1 VEGRDSVSFCM
12 PVGKSV
18 FIEGGTRVA
27 PISSKMRGWGGG
39 IFFTAFLGFFFWGF
53 PQAFAGRPAPRSVEC
68 PSLSGWANL
77 GAHSGCR
84 LRFRWAEREASVC
97 LSEAA
102 ALAWLEGDATCF
114 SGRWKVRSAPAVGFG
129 WNALK
134 KTELQF
140 LAERQASGLEKG
152 EAQSSLFFRL
162 KKPVE
167 RLRFRLSVL
176 LEAGDRSGALRSLLL
191 GQSAGATSAVL
202 RELGHVHV
210 MTATGIHLYAV
221 ARWSEKACEWGLS
234 RFPFG
239 SLFQIQRSARIAA
252 RLLWFWLWILAGA
265 RPGMLRPLCVVVLRM
280 GAEALGLR
288 WRAWAPLLLSLLL
301 DLGVALFWSALGRSD
316 AWAPGRWLYA
326 GAVGGGLLA
335 LEYARGRGAWT
346 EHLAL
351 AVGSWALVAPAEALL
366 RGWVAPGTPV
376 WSLIEIPFLA
386 SWIYPLSIL
395 ISGFLALEWLELAR
409 LIASALGEGVSLG
422 LEAAAYL
429 SMSQPGWLWL
439 VSPLALLGGVTI
451 ALLLWGRSFRAS
463 LLTAVFLG
471 LGRGAIFFFSPEL
484 PAPSVT
490 LQRLVQL
497 DVGQGDAAWL
507 ESSDGKGRSRA
518 LGFVDVGSPSAW
530 REALAWEWLG
540 KNRVNK
546 IDYVLLTHLD
556 QDHAGELETWV
567 SRIPIGC
574 VTTSQV
580 QWRSPRGQALAERLE
595 ASGVRVHSVE
605 EDQGRPREQRC
616 FPFKPL
622 PPAEVSASRT
632 GRKSANFGMTGVWVP
647 FPEGG
652 GYLNLGDA
660 DSVQE
665 LRFLR
670 AFPLEV
676 RSASLF
682 KLSHHGSKT
691 SSASELLKVIHP
703 ERVWLSAGVGNPH
716 GHPHPDILWRLSQAG
731 WGPRFE
737 RTDRVGSLEWKR

>member
-1 VEGRDSVSFCM
+1 MEGRDSVSFCIRF
-12 PVGKSV
+12 GRLA
-18 FIEGGTRVA
+18 FLQGGTSVS
-27 PISSKMRGWGGG
+27 PISSKMRGWEWRM
-39 IFFTAFLGFFFWGF
+39 FFAVFCGSWLAGVPTVH
-53 PQAFAGRPAPRSVEC
+53 AGRPAHRSVEC

-77 GAHSGCR
+77 GSQPGCR
-84 LRFRWAEREASVC
+84 LRFRWPEREASVC
-97 LSEAA
+97 LSETA
-102 ALAWLEGDATCF
+102 ALAWFEADATCF
-114 SGRWKVRSAPAVGFG
+114 QGRWKVRSAPAVGFG
-129 WNALK
+129 WNQAK
-134 KTELQF
+134 RTELQF
-140 LAERQASGLEKG
+140 LAETHAPGAKG
-152 EAQSSLFFRL
+152 AQSRGTLFLRL

-176 LEAGDRSGALRSLLL
+176 LEREDRSGALRSLLL
-191 GQSAGATSAVL
+191 GQSAGGAAAVL

-210 MTATGIHLYAV
+210 MTATGIHLYAA
-221 ARWSEKACEWGLS
+221 ARWSEKAWEWGLS
-234 RFPFG
+234 RFSFG
-239 SLFQIQRSARIAA
+239 ASFRGQRAARIGA

-265 RPGMLRPLCVVVLRM
+265 RPGMLRPLGVVVLRM

-301 DLGVALFWSALGRSD
+301 DLSVALFWSCLGRSD

-335 LEYARGRGAWT
+335 LEHARGRGAWI

-351 AVGSWALVAPAEALL
+351 AVGSWALVAPMEALL

-376 WSLIEIPFLA
+376 WSLVEIPLLA
-386 SWIYPLSIL
+386 SWVYPLSIL
-395 ISGFLALEWLELAR
+395 ISGFLALEWLGFAQMLA
-409 LIASALGEGVSLG
+409 SMLGEGVSLA
-422 LEAAAYL
+422 LEAVAYL
-429 SMSQPGWLWL
+429 SMSEPGWLWL
-439 VSPLALLGGVTI
+439 VSPLALLGGLAV
-451 ALLLWGRSFRAS
+451 ALLLWGRSFRMC
-463 LLTAVFLG
+463 LLVAAFFG
-471 LGRGAIFFFSPEL
+471 LGRGFTFFFSPEA
-484 PAPSVT
+484 PAPPMT

-507 ESSDGKGRSRA
+507 ESSDALRRSRA
-518 LGFVDVGSPSAW
+518 IGFVDVGSPRAW

-540 KNRVNK
+540 KNQVKK

-574 VTTSQV
+574 VTTSRV
-580 QWRSPRGQALAERLE
+580 QWRSPRGQALADRLE

-605 EDQGRPREQRC
+605 EDQGRPLERRC
-616 FPFKPL
+616 FPFEVL
-622 PPAEVSASRT
+622 PPADEVSSSQRSR
-632 GRKSANFGMTGVWVP
+632 ANFGMTGVWVP

-660 DSVQE
+660 DSEQE

-670 AFPLEV
+670 AFASEV
-676 RSASLF
+676 RSASVF

-691 SSASELLKVIHP
+691 SSEGALVKALSP

-716 GHPHPDILWRLSQAG
+716 GHPHPEILWRLSQAG